1 MIKGREAEIP
11 LINKY
16 LKSKGLDTKAT
27 VTMAE
32 AKSIL
37 KPREFSE
44 MLENLARHVSK
55 SNRESGFG
63 SLPVNDKGTLK
74 STAFDIKQLAKSK
87 NIDLDF
93 NDPAVQYAT
102 ERWTG
107 FKDT

>member
-1 MIKGREAEIP
+1 
-11 LINKY
+11 
-16 LKSKGLDTKAT
+16 
-27 VTMAE
+27 MAE

-37 KPREFSE
+37 KPKFSE
-44 MLENLARHVSK
+44 MLENLARRIGK

-93 NDPAVQYAT
+93 NDPAVNMQQ
-102 ERWTG
+102 
-107 FKDT
+107 KDGQVLRT